1 MIIPEDVLLSSVY
14 HKSWY
19 LPIKSSLP
27 DYCILLCSSIVY
39 NDFFLFCHAVARVI
53 EICCVHTPARLCA
66 PAFIFC
72 CSPPPALQLPVLP
85 QKLSC
90 CYPSHLFWCFKAEN
104 RKSGGDWSWINPEE
118 LQMSADKK
126 ATKHIHKLQGR
137 FLALAVDCLYLA
149 AFS

>member
-14 HKSWY
+14 HKSWC

-72 CSPPPALQLPVLP
+72 CSPPSPPSISLYCPRNYHAATLPIYSGVSR
-85 QKLSC
+85 QKI
-90 CYPSHLFWCFKAEN
+90 EN
-104 RKSGGDWSWINPEE
+104 RGEIKVG
-118 LQMSADKK
+118 
-126 ATKHIHKLQGR
+126 
-137 FLALAVDCLYLA
+137 
-149 AFS
+149 